1 VSKNATAADRKTL
14 SARMGASP
22 KLLQR
27 KALEKAEASP
37 SPDGAALE
45 DSFPADGMQD
55 EMPVLAPE
63 PVVDATAA
71 EQPAPINAAESTDSA
86 EPVSPAPMPD
96 APAQGD
102 TPEPAA
108 DAPAPVD
115 IIEPATAPEPAAP
128 APIAAP
134 PAKPAPIVG
143 APTWS
148 AQDEAEFQTLSAR
161 RKASGYRGRGK
172 ELSTQLIRMGEI
184 KPNPGTVVATIV
196 GLVPEH
202 GTMAR
207 GELVALMAAAA
218 FESPKA
224 RPTDTSWCQ
233 GYVAGAIRSG
243 FLAEGTEPLAADQA
257 A

>member
-37 SPDGAALE
+37 ALEGAALE
-45 DSFPADGMQD
+45 DSFPAEEGQD
-55 EMPVLAPE
+55 MAPTPE
-63 PVVDATAA
+63 PIADATAA
-71 EQPAPINAAESTDSA
+71 DAPAQDDAAKPA
-86 EPVSPAPMPD
+86 EGAEAVSPAPVPD

-108 DAPAPVD
+108 DAPAQVD
-115 IIEPATAPEPAAP
+115 IIEPSTVPEPATP

-134 PAKPAPIVG
+134 PAAPAPIVG

-148 AQDEAEFQTLSAR
+148 AQDEAAFQTLSAR

-172 ELSTQLIRMGEI
+172 ELSTQLIRLGEI

-196 GLVPEH
+196 GLVPE
-202 GTMAR
+202 GGAIAR
-207 GELVALMAAAA
+207 GELVTLMAATA
-218 FESPKA
+218 FESAKA
-224 RPTDTSWCQ
+224 RSTDASWCQ
-233 GYVAGAIRSG
+233 GYIAGAIRSG
-243 FLAEGTEPLAADQA
+243 FLAEGAEALAADQA

>member
-1 VSKNATAADRKTL
+1 MSKNATAADRKTL

-37 SPDGAALE
+37 PPDGAALE
-45 DSFPADGMQD
+45 DSFPVEGKQD
-55 EMPVLAPE
+55 EAPAPE
-63 PVVDATAA
+63 PVADTPDTEHPAQDDAVEPVQGA
-71 EQPAPINAAESTDSA
+71 EPEAPAPSPEESPQDAAP
-86 EPVSPAPMPD
+86 EPVAD
-96 APAQGD
+96 APAQ
-102 TPEPAA
+102 
-108 DAPAPVD
+108 VD
-115 IIEPATAPEPAAP
+115 IIEPAAAPEPAPP
-128 APIAAP
+128 APVAAP
-134 PAKPAPIVG
+134 PIQPTIFG

-148 AQDEAEFQTLSAR
+148 AQDEVAFQTLTAR

-172 ELSTQLIRMGEI
+172 ELSTQLIRLGEI
-184 KPNPGTVVATIV
+184 MPNPGTVVATIV

-202 GTMAR
+202 GTIAR
-207 GELVALMAAAA
+207 GELVALMSAAT

-243 FLAEGTEPLAADQA
+243 FLAEGAEALAADQA